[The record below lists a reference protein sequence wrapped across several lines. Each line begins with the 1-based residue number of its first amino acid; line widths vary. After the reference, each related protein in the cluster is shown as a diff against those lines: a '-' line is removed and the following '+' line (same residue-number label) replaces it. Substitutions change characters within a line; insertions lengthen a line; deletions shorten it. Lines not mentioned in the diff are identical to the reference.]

1 MLLQDDANLDSCIVC
16 TLSTGQ
22 ASDQEAISVHLLPMS
37 VSLSQT
43 ESNKCKTHAM

>member
-1 MLLQDDANLDSCIVC
+1 MLLQDDANFDSCIVC

-22 ASDQEAISVHLLPMS
+22 ASDQEAISVHLLPS